1 MSSIYHAI
9 DDALTKSNWLIALD
23 RDGTIVPYASR
34 PEEARVD
41 KKLKGLIADLCAL
54 PAVSV
59 AIISARSAAQ
69 LKGDFDNSGAILAG
83 NYGLE
88 VLFPDGTECIQ
99 PYALNAVPLLKTVR
113 DDLSESLDLNGGTIL
128 EDHGYSL
135 CLHWQN
141 VPPAQQ
147 EQLHACLSS
156 TAGKYPDLI
165 FRRLPSSYEVLPNIP
180 WDKGFGLSFIASNVP
195 GDNETRMHFFAG
207 DTMADSP
214 GFVWTNERAG
224 ISIRIGAGENL
235 GARFRLDTPEELHE
249 VLEYITRRRR

>member
-1 MSSIYHAI
+1 LSSIFHAI
-9 DDALTKSNWLIALD
+9 DDALTKGNWLIALD
-23 RDGTIVPYASR
+23 RDGTIVPYADR

-41 KKLKGLIADLCAL
+41 ESLKNLIADLCAL
-54 PAVSV
+54 QGVTV

-69 LKGDFDNSGAILAG
+69 LKGDFDGSGAILAG

-99 PYALNAVPLLKTVR
+99 PHALNAVPLLKTVR
-113 DDLSESLDLNGGTIL
+113 DDLSEKLDLDDGPIL

-141 VPPAQQ
+141 VPIAQRDN
-147 EQLHACLSS
+147 LHAAVVSI
-156 TAGKYPDLI
+156 ADRFPDLI

-180 WDKGFGLSFIASNVP
+180 WDKGSGLSFIASNAP
-195 GDNETRMHFFAG
+195 GHTEERMHFFAG

-224 ISIRIGAGENL
+224 ISIRIGAGDNL
-235 GARFRLDTPEELHE
+235 GARFRLDTPAELHE
-249 VLEYITRRRR
+249 VLEYIARRR